1 MCCCPFVRILS
12 TLKLIICNVQL
23 LTTSWLPQPRLW
35 DYSQSLGLH
44 ADPTSPSSKKSVLN
58 GHWKDW
64 CWRWNSNPLATWCKE
79 WTHWK
84 RPWCWERLKA
94 GEGGDRRWDGWMA
107 LLTQWI
113 WVWVSSRSWWWT
125 RKPGL
130 QQSMGSQRVRH
141 DWTTELNLM
150 LILSCL
156 FYCNNIL

>member
-44 ADPTSPSSKKSVLN
+44 TDPTSPSSKKSVLN
-58 GHWKDW
+58 DHWKDW

-107 LLTQWI
+107 SLDSMDTSLSKLQELAMDREAWRA
-113 WVWVSSRSWWWT
+113 VVHGVAKSRT
-125 RKPGL
+125 RL
-130 QQSMGSQRVRH
+130 S
-141 DWTTELNLM
+141 DWTELNWGK
-150 LILSCL
+150 
-156 FYCNNIL
+156 YYHN